1 MEIKDVIEEKEKAER
16 VILEILNNFE
26 SKTEC
31 SVYSLDL
38 FTNRTFPGKTEIVAV
53 TLTVKL

>member
-1 MEIKDVIEEKEKAER
+1 MEIKDVIKEKEKVEIEISR
-16 VILEILNNFE
+16 ILANFE

-38 FTNRTFPGKTEIVAV
+38 FTGRTFSGKTEIVAV